1 MLQHTSYVRPGKV
14 FTANESLISAVIGT
28 LKPEIL
34 ASIRNSVIDIIQQ
47 R

>member
-28 LKPEIL
+28 LKPEML
-34 ASIRNSVIDIIQQ
+34 SSVRNAVVAMLQ
-47 R
+47 RG